1 MERDE
6 ALDTLAAPYTRA
18 LRMADAGRE
27 HAEIAAELAIDI
39 AAVAPL
45 LAIGERKLAR
55 AMGVDDPDDGR
66 TSVPTY

>member
-1 MERDE
+1 
-6 ALDTLAAPYTRA
+6 
-18 LRMADAGRE
+18 MADAGRE

-66 TSVPTY
+66 SSVPTY